1 MLQADF
7 KTEHQG
13 AGISSGGSIG
23 GQFAGNME
31 NALLAG
37 GGNSGHAEGTTQ
49 AAVSEGS
56 LIIRDKENQKQDVA
70 DLSRDAEHANGSISP
85 IFDKEKEQQRLQEV
99 QLIGEIGSQAA
110 DVARTQGEIN
120 ELNTARE
127 ELAKEGVTEPG
138 ADASDALKKAYQDA
152 LRGTDAYKTTTAK
165 YSTGSD
171 LQRGIQ
177 AATAALQGLAGG
189 DIAGAKAGVAG
200 LAGAAVKDMADKMT
214 ADELDHLVTLEM
226 MGNDEITCKYL
237 SSLQDKY
244 GSGSASNPN
253 IGKDLTDGEKA
264 ELGGAGSGSPGGW
277 EPQDEE
283 NARNNE
289 AHSSTNG
296 KNLNSE
302 LVGKEIA
309 GGHAFEKHF
318 LQQGEF
324 TGLGIRTRAQF
335 AQHIENVVK
344 NPTSTK
350 ELSNGRSAYWDQSTG
365 TVVIRNPKASD
376 GGTAFRPVNGRAY
389 FDNLR

>member
-1 MLQADF
+1 MLYPDVKDLSTLSEEQKQTVSALA
-7 KTEHQG
+7 TIS
-13 AGISSGGSIG
+13 AGMAGG
-23 GQFAGNME
+23 
-31 NALLAG
+31 LAG
-37 GGNSGHAEGTTQ
+37 
-49 AAVSEGS
+49 
-56 LIIRDKENQKQDVA
+56 D
-70 DLSRDAEHANGSISP
+70 
-85 IFDKEKEQQRLQEV
+85 
-99 QLIGEIGSQAA
+99 
-110 DVARTQGEIN
+110 
-120 ELNTARE
+120 
-127 ELAKEGVTEPG
+127 
-138 ADASDALKKAYQDA
+138 
-152 LRGTDAYKTTTAK
+152 
-165 YSTGSD
+165 STGS
-171 LQRGIQ
+171 
-177 AATAALQGLAGG
+177 ATAGAQGGKNAAENNSLALVARGCAVAAPCRTKVAEQLLEIGV
-189 DIAGAKAGVAG
+189 KAGITGAVAKT
-200 LAGAAVKDMADKMT
+200 LADKLT

-226 MGNDEITCKYL
+226 MGNDEITSNYL
-237 SSLQDKY
+237 NSLQNKY

-309 GGHAFEKHF
+309 GGHAFEKHV